1 LQRDDYYPFGLQK
14 SPNPVYGNNKYLY
27 NGKEKQEELGGQLD
41 YGARFYDPVIGRW
54 NTVDPLADIFEEVS
68 PFNYGL
74 NNPILMVDPTG
85 MAADTTRSVMGP
97 IIDIYRTINNF
108 RWPTWSYHVPIL
120 GAAAES
126 GNNLADGNYIASLGN
141 FSTSLAELYTAG
153 FLSQYKIGTTLTG
166 QTVKETT
173 KAVTREIVKDAKG
186 NLTDGVYTVSKEAMK
201 KHVVGGV
208 QGKSIF
214 YPTLDAEQA
223 VLKAAQKADE
233 LGSWVGNKAKVTVTN
248 TNVGTLGNG
257 QPTNVIN
264 VYRNSKGTIHG
275 APGN

>member
-1 LQRDDYYPFGLQK
+1 
-14 SPNPVYGNNKYLY
+14 
-27 NGKEKQEELGGQLD
+27 
-41 YGARFYDPVIGRW
+41 
-54 NTVDPLADIFEEVS
+54 VDPLADMFEDVS
-68 PFNYGL
+68 PYNYAM

-85 MAADTTRSVMGP
+85 MAPDSSFFNQVIETVVVTARKVD
-97 IIDIYRTINNF
+97 DF
-108 RWPTWSYHVPIL
+108 RWPTWSYSVPIL

-126 GNNLADGNYIASLGN
+126 GNSLADGNYVASLGD
-141 FSTSLAELYTAG
+141 FSTSLAELFTAG
-153 FLSQYKIGTTLTG
+153 FLSQYKVGATLTS
-166 QTVKETT
+166 QTIKQTT
-173 KAVTREIVKDAKG
+173 KTVVREIVKDSKG
-186 NLTDGVYTVSKEAMK
+186 SLTDGVYTISKEAMK

-214 YPTLDAEQA
+214 YPALDAEKA

-233 LGSWVGNKAKVTVTN
+233 LGLWIGNKAKVTVTN
-248 TNVGTLGNG
+248 TNIGTLGNG